1 LKIVYFPCEP
11 GITGMFG
18 VPAMVMD
25 NRGFLSAV
33 VTVMSLAY
41 QRGKLFFQPHK
52 RGRRSP
58 CRNACSA
65 TRTT

>member
-1 LKIVYFPCEP
+1 VDFPRDP
-11 GITGMFG
+11 DITGMFG
-18 VPAMVMD
+18 VPAMVVD

-52 RGRRSP
+52 RGRNSP

-65 TRTT
+65 TRQT